1 VKNRNNN
8 FKFFE
13 MKEIKEDDYKQ
24 LINLILKENPEA
36 LLASLSFTNI
46 KIYLQKVIES
56 DNLSLFVLKKKNTIV
71 AYAVIAKKVSSLILI
86 FSNMKLKIFLNLI
99 TKLKFIKIFNILLSY
114 LRLDVIMITKEKKK
128 IINTNYNLNL
138 LAVKKNFQSKGI
150 GTFFLKKVFKKI
162 KNSKYITVESLD
174 KKAYDFYCKKHKFLF
189 LAEKYRIIK
198 NLKILVKKLT

>member
-1 VKNRNNN
+1 MKYRNNN
-8 FKFFE
+8 LKFIE
-13 MKEIKEDDYKQ
+13 MKEIRKDDCKQ

-46 KIYLQKVIES
+46 KIYLQKVIKS
-56 DNLSLFVLKKKNTIV
+56 DNLSLFILKKKNTIV

-86 FSNMKLKIFLNLI
+86 FSNMKLKIFLDLI
-99 TKLKFIKIFNILLSY
+99 TKFKFIKILNILLSY
-114 LRLDVIMITKEKKK
+114 LRLDVIMITNEKKK
-128 IINTNYNLNL
+128 IINKNYNLNL

-150 GTFFLKKVFKKI
+150 GTYFLKKVFKKI

-174 KKAYDFYCKKHKFLF
+174 KRAYNFYCQKHKFLF

>member
-1 VKNRNNN
+1 MKIRNNN

-128 IINTNYNLNL
+128 IINRNYNLNL

-162 KNSKYITVESLD
+162 KNSKYITVEALD
-174 KKAYDFYCKKHKFLF
+174 KRAYNFYCKKHKFLF
-189 LAEKYRIIK
+189 FAEKYRIIK

>member
-1 VKNRNNN
+1 MKNRNNN
-8 FKFFE
+8 LKFFK
-13 MKEIKEDDYKQ
+13 MKEIRKDDYKQ
-24 LINLILKENPEA
+24 LINLIFKENPEA

-46 KIYLQKVIES
+46 KIYLQKAIES

-86 FSNMKLKIFLNLI
+86 FSNMKLKIFLDLI

-114 LRLDVIMITKEKKK
+114 SRLDVIMITKEKKK

-150 GTFFLKKVFKKI
+150 GTFFLKKVFKTI

-174 KKAYDFYCKKHKFLF
+174 KRAYDFYCKKHKFLF
-189 LAEKYRIIK
+189 LGEKYRIIK
-198 NLKILVKKLT
+198 NLKILFKKLT

>member
-1 VKNRNNN
+1 MKNRNNN

-56 DNLSLFVLKKKNTIV
+56 DSLSLFVLKKKNTIV

-86 FSNMKLKIFLNLI
+86 FSNMKLKIFLDLI
-99 TKLKFIKIFNILLSY
+99 TKLKLIKIFNILLSY

-150 GTFFLKKVFKKI
+150 GTFFLKKVFKTI

-174 KKAYDFYCKKHKFLF
+174 KRAYDFYCIKHKFLF
-189 LAEKYRIIK
+189 LGEKFRIIK

>member
-1 VKNRNNN
+1 MKNRNNN
-8 FKFFE
+8 LKFFE
-13 MKEIKEDDYKQ
+13 MKEIRKDDYKQ

-36 LLASLSFTNI
+36 LLASLNFTNI
-46 KIYLQKVIES
+46 KIYLQKVIQS

-86 FSNMKLKIFLNLI
+86 FSNMKLKIFLDLI
-99 TKLKFIKIFNILLSY
+99 SKLKFIKILNILLSY

-128 IINTNYNLNL
+128 IINRNYNLNL

-174 KKAYDFYCKKHKFLF
+174 KRAYDFYCIKHKFLF
-189 LAEKYRIIK
+189 LGEKFRIIK

>member
-8 FKFFE
+8 LKFFK
-13 MKEIKEDDYKQ
+13 MKEIRKDDYKQ

-71 AYAVIAKKVSSLILI
+71 AYAVIAKKVSSLIMI
-86 FSNMKLKIFLNLI
+86 FSNMKLKIFLDLI
-99 TKLKFIKIFNILLSY
+99 IKLKFIKILNMLMSY
-114 LRLDVIMITKEKKK
+114 LRLDVITIRKEKKK
-128 IINTNYNLNL
+128 IINKNYNLNL

-150 GTFFLKKVFKKI
+150 GTYFLKKVFKKI
-162 KNSKYITVESLD
+162 KNSKYITVEALD
-174 KKAYDFYCKKHKFLF
+174 KRAYNFYCKKHKFLF

>member
-1 VKNRNNN
+1 
-8 FKFFE
+8 
-13 MKEIKEDDYKQ
+13 MKEIRKDDYKQ
-24 LINLILKENPEA
+24 LIDLILKENPAA

-86 FSNMKLKIFLNLI
+86 FSNMKLKIFLDLI
-99 TKLKFIKIFNILLSY
+99 TKFKFIKILNILLSY
-114 LRLDVIMITKEKKK
+114 LRLDVIMITNEKKK
-128 IINTNYNLNL
+128 IINKNYNLNL

-150 GTFFLKKVFKKI
+150 GTYFLKKVFKKI

-174 KKAYDFYCKKHKFLF
+174 KRAYNFYCQKHKFLF

>member
-1 VKNRNNN
+1 
-8 FKFFE
+8 
-13 MKEIKEDDYKQ
+13 MKEIRKDDYKQ
-24 LINLILKENPEA
+24 LIDLILKENPDA

-86 FSNMKLKIFLNLI
+86 FSNMKLKIFLDLI
-99 TKLKFIKIFNILLSY
+99 SKLKFIKILNILLSY

-150 GTFFLKKVFKKI
+150 GTFFLKKVFKAI

-174 KKAYDFYCKKHKFLF
+174 KRSYDFYCKKHKFLF
-189 LAEKYRIIK
+189 LGEKYRIIK

>member
-1 VKNRNNN
+1 
-8 FKFFE
+8 
-13 MKEIKEDDYKQ
+13 MKEIRKDDYKQ

-36 LLASLSFTNI
+36 LLASLNFTNI
-46 KIYLQKVIES
+46 KIYLQKVIQS

-86 FSNMKLKIFLNLI
+86 FSNMKLKIFLDLI
-99 TKLKFIKIFNILLSY
+99 SKLKFIKILNILLSY

-128 IINTNYNLNL
+128 IINRNYNLNL

-150 GTFFLKKVFKKI
+150 GTYFLKKVFKKI
-162 KNSKYITVESLD
+162 KNSKYITVEALD
-174 KKAYDFYCKKHKFLF
+174 KRAYNFYCKKHKFLF

>member
-1 VKNRNNN
+1 MKYRNNN
-8 FKFFE
+8 LKFIE
-13 MKEIKEDDYKQ
+13 MKEIRKDDCKQ

-46 KIYLQKVIES
+46 KIYLQKVIKS
-56 DNLSLFVLKKKNTIV
+56 DNLSLFILKKKNTIV

-86 FSNMKLKIFLNLI
+86 FSNMKLKIFLDLI
-99 TKLKFIKIFNILLSY
+99 TKFKFIKILNILLSY
-114 LRLDVIMITKEKKK
+114 LRLDVIMITNEKKK
-128 IINTNYNLNL
+128 IINKNYNLNL

-150 GTFFLKKVFKKI
+150 GTYFLKKIFEKI

-174 KKAYDFYCKKHKFLF
+174 KRAYNFYCQKHKFLF

>member
-1 VKNRNNN
+1 MKYKNNN
-8 FKFFE
+8 LKFIE
-13 MKEIKEDDYKQ
+13 MKEIREDDFKQ

-46 KIYLQKVIES
+46 KIYLQKVIKS
-56 DNLSLFVLKKKNTIV
+56 DNLSLFILKKKNTIV

-86 FSNMKLKIFLNLI
+86 FSNMKLKIFLDLI
-99 TKLKFIKIFNILLSY
+99 TKFKFIKILNILLSY
-114 LRLDVIMITKEKKK
+114 LRLDVIMITNEKKK
-128 IINTNYNLNL
+128 IINKNYNLNL

-150 GTFFLKKVFKKI
+150 GTYFLKKIFKKI

-174 KKAYDFYCKKHKFLF
+174 KRAYNFYCQKHKFLF

>member
-1 VKNRNNN
+1 MKNRNYNL
-8 FKFFE
+8 KFFE

-86 FSNMKLKIFLNLI
+86 FSNMKLKIFLDLI

-114 LRLDVIMITKEKKK
+114 FRLDVIMITKKKKK

-150 GTFFLKKVFKKI
+150 GTFFLKKIFKTI
-162 KNSKYITVESLD
+162 KDSKYITVESLD
-174 KKAYDFYCKKHKFLF
+174 KRAYDFYFKKHKFLF
-189 LAEKYRIIK
+189 LGEKYRIIK
-198 NLKILVKKLT
+198 NLKILVKKIT

>member
-1 VKNRNNN
+1 
-8 FKFFE
+8 
-13 MKEIKEDDYKQ
+13 MKEIRKDEYKQ

-36 LLASLSFTNI
+36 LLASLNFTNI
-46 KIYLQKVIES
+46 KIYLQKVIQS

-86 FSNMKLKIFLNLI
+86 FSNMKLKIFLDLI
-99 TKLKFIKIFNILLSY
+99 SKLKFIKILNILLSY

-128 IINTNYNLNL
+128 IINRNYNLNL

-150 GTFFLKKVFKKI
+150 GTYFLKRMFKKI
-162 KNSKYITVESLD
+162 KNSKYITVEALD
-174 KKAYDFYCKKHKFLF
+174 KRAYNFYCKKHKFLF

>member
-1 VKNRNNN
+1 MKNRNNN
-8 FKFFE
+8 LKFFE
-13 MKEIKEDDYKQ
+13 MKEIRKDDYKQ

-36 LLASLSFTNI
+36 LLASLNFTNI
-46 KIYLQKVIES
+46 KIYLQKVIQS

-86 FSNMKLKIFLNLI
+86 FSNMKLKIFLDLI
-99 TKLKFIKIFNILLSY
+99 SKLKFIKIFNILLSY

-128 IINTNYNLNL
+128 IINRNYNLNL

-150 GTFFLKKVFKKI
+150 GTFFLKKVFKTI
-162 KNSKYITVESLD
+162 KDSKYITVESLD
-174 KKAYDFYCKKHKFLF
+174 KRAYDFYCKKNKFLF
-189 LAEKYRIIK
+189 LGEKYRIIK

>member
-1 VKNRNNN
+1 MKNRNNN
-8 FKFFE
+8 LKFFE
-13 MKEIKEDDYKQ
+13 MKEIRKDDYNQ

-36 LLASLSFTNI
+36 LLASLNFTNI
-46 KIYLQKVIES
+46 KIYLQKVIQS

-86 FSNMKLKIFLNLI
+86 FSNMKLKIFLDLI
-99 TKLKFIKIFNILLSY
+99 SKLKFIKILNILLSY

-128 IINTNYNLNL
+128 IINRNYNLNL

-150 GTFFLKKVFKKI
+150 GTYFLKKVFKKI
-162 KNSKYITVESLD
+162 KNSKYITVEALD
-174 KKAYDFYCKKHKFLF
+174 KRAYNFYCKKHKFLF

>member
-1 VKNRNNN
+1 
-8 FKFFE
+8 
-13 MKEIKEDDYKQ
+13 MKEIRKDDCKQ

-46 KIYLQKVIES
+46 KIYLQKVIKS
-56 DNLSLFVLKKKNTIV
+56 DNLSLFILKKKNTIV

-86 FSNMKLKIFLNLI
+86 FSNMKLKIFLDLI
-99 TKLKFIKIFNILLSY
+99 TKFKFIKILNILLSY
-114 LRLDVIMITKEKKK
+114 LRLDVIMITNEKKK
-128 IINTNYNLNL
+128 IINKNYNLNL

-150 GTFFLKKVFKKI
+150 GTYFLKKIFEKI

-174 KKAYDFYCKKHKFLF
+174 KRAYNFYCQKHKFLF

>member
-1 VKNRNNN
+1 MKIRNNN

-86 FSNMKLKIFLNLI
+86 FSNMKLKIFLDLI

-114 LRLDVIMITKEKKK
+114 LKLDVIMITKEKKK

-150 GTFFLKKVFKKI
+150 GTFFLKKVFKTI
-162 KNSKYITVESLD
+162 KDSKYITVESLD
-174 KKAYDFYCKKHKFLF
+174 KRAYDFYCKKHKFLF
-189 LAEKYRIIK
+189 LGEKYRIIK
-198 NLKILVKKLT
+198 NLKILVKKIT

>member
-1 VKNRNNN
+1 MKNRNNN

-71 AYAVIAKKVSSLILI
+71 AYAVIAKKISSLILI
-86 FSNMKLKIFLNLI
+86 FSNMKLKIFLDLI
-99 TKLKFIKIFNILLSY
+99 TKLKFIKIFNIMLSY

-150 GTFFLKKVFKKI
+150 GTFFLKKVFKTI

-174 KKAYDFYCKKHKFLF
+174 KRAYDFYCIKHKFTF
-189 LAEKYRIIK
+189 LGEKYRIVK

>member
-1 VKNRNNN
+1 MRNRNKNLR
-8 FKFFE
+8 FFE
-13 MKEIKEDDYKQ
+13 MKEIRKDDYKQ
-24 LINLILKENPEA
+24 LIDLILKENPDA

-86 FSNMKLKIFLNLI
+86 FSNMKLKIFLDLI

-150 GTFFLKKVFKKI
+150 GTFFLKKVFKTI

-174 KKAYDFYCKKHKFLF
+174 KRAYDFYCIKHKFLF
-189 LAEKYRIIK
+189 LGEKYRIIK
-198 NLKILVKKLT
+198 NLKILVKKIT

>member
-1 VKNRNNN
+1 
-8 FKFFE
+8 
-13 MKEIKEDDYKQ
+13 MKEIRKDDCKQ

-46 KIYLQKVIES
+46 KIYLQKVIKS
-56 DNLSLFVLKKKNTIV
+56 DNLSLFILKKKNTIV

-86 FSNMKLKIFLNLI
+86 FSNMKLKIFLDLI
-99 TKLKFIKIFNILLSY
+99 TKFKFIKILNILLSY
-114 LRLDVIMITKEKKK
+114 LRLDVIMITNEKKK
-128 IINTNYNLNL
+128 IINKNYNLNL

-150 GTFFLKKVFKKI
+150 GTYFLKRMFKKI
-162 KNSKYITVESLD
+162 KNSKYITVEALD
-174 KKAYDFYCKKHKFLF
+174 KRAYNFYCKKHKFLF

>member
-1 VKNRNNN
+1 
-8 FKFFE
+8 

-36 LLASLSFTNI
+36 LLASLNFTNI
-46 KIYLQKVIES
+46 KIYLQKVIQS

-86 FSNMKLKIFLNLI
+86 FSNMKLKIFLDLI
-99 TKLKFIKIFNILLSY
+99 SKLKFIKILNILLSY
-114 LRLDVIMITKEKKK
+114 LRLDVIMISKEKKK

-150 GTFFLKKVFKKI
+150 GTFFLKKVFKTI

-174 KKAYDFYCKKHKFLF
+174 KRAYDFYCKKNKFLF
-189 LAEKYRIIK
+189 LGEKYRIIK

>member
-1 VKNRNNN
+1 MKNRNNN
-8 FKFFE
+8 LKFFE
-13 MKEIKEDDYKQ
+13 MKEIRKDDYKQ

-36 LLASLSFTNI
+36 LLASLNFTNI
-46 KIYLQKVIES
+46 KIYLQKVIQS

-86 FSNMKLKIFLNLI
+86 FSNMKLKIFLDLI
-99 TKLKFIKIFNILLSY
+99 SKLKFIKILNILLSY
-114 LRLDVIMITKEKKK
+114 LRLDVIMITKEKKN
-128 IINTNYNLNL
+128 IINRNYNLNL

-150 GTFFLKKVFKKI
+150 GTYFLKKVFKKI
-162 KNSKYITVESLD
+162 KNSKYITVEALD
-174 KKAYDFYCKKHKFLF
+174 KRAYNFYCKKHKFLF

>member
-1 VKNRNNN
+1 VRNRNKNLR
-8 FKFFE
+8 FFE
-13 MKEIKEDDYKQ
+13 MKEIRKDDYKQ
-24 LINLILKENPEA
+24 LIDLILKENPDA

-46 KIYLQKVIES
+46 KIYLRKVIES

-71 AYAVIAKKVSSLILI
+71 AYAVIAKKVSSLILM
-86 FSNMKLKIFLNLI
+86 FSNMKLKIFLDLI
-99 TKLKFIKIFNILLSY
+99 TKFKFIKILNILLSY
-114 LRLDVIMITKEKKK
+114 LRLDVIMLTKEKKK
-128 IINTNYNLNL
+128 IINKNYNLNL

-150 GTFFLKKVFKKI
+150 GTYFLKKVFKKI

-174 KKAYDFYCKKHKFLF
+174 KRAYNFYCKKHKFLF

>member
-1 VKNRNNN
+1 MKNRNNN
-8 FKFFE
+8 LKFFE
-13 MKEIKEDDYKQ
+13 MKEIRKDDYKQ

-36 LLASLSFTNI
+36 LLASLNFTNI
-46 KIYLQKVIES
+46 KIYLQKVIQS

-86 FSNMKLKIFLNLI
+86 FSNMKLKIFLDLI
-99 TKLKFIKIFNILLSY
+99 SKLKFIKILNILLSY

-128 IINTNYNLNL
+128 IINRNYNLNL

-150 GTFFLKKVFKKI
+150 GTYFLKKVFKKI
-162 KNSKYITVESLD
+162 KDSKYITVEALD
-174 KKAYDFYCKKHKFLF
+174 KRAYNFYCKKHKFLF

>member
-1 VKNRNNN
+1 MKNRNNN

-36 LLASLSFTNI
+36 LLASLNFSNI

-56 DNLSLFVLKKKNTIV
+56 DNLSLFILKKKNTIV

-86 FSNMKLKIFLNLI
+86 FSNMKLKIFLDLI

-150 GTFFLKKVFKKI
+150 GTFFLKKV
-162 KNSKYITVESLD
+162 
-174 KKAYDFYCKKHKFLF
+174 
-189 LAEKYRIIK
+189 
-198 NLKILVKKLT
+198 

>member
-1 VKNRNNN
+1 MKNRNNN

-36 LLASLSFTNI
+36 LLASLNFTNI

-56 DNLSLFVLKKKNTIV
+56 DNLSLFILKKKNTIV

-150 GTFFLKKVFKKI
+150 GTFFLKKIFKTI

-174 KKAYDFYCKKHKFLF
+174 KRAYNFYCKKHKFLF
-189 LAEKYRIIK
+189 LGEKYRILK

>member
-1 VKNRNNN
+1 
-8 FKFFE
+8 
-13 MKEIKEDDYKQ
+13 
-24 LINLILKENPEA
+24 
-36 LLASLSFTNI
+36 
-46 KIYLQKVIES
+46 
-56 DNLSLFVLKKKNTIV
+56 
-71 AYAVIAKKVSSLILI
+71 
-86 FSNMKLKIFLNLI
+86 MKLKIFLDLI

-174 KKAYDFYCKKHKFLF
+174 KRAYDFYCIKHKFLF
-189 LAEKYRIIK
+189 LGEKYRIIK